1 MSGLKKSKNELE
13 NELFAS
19 VYEKT
24 PDYIKNLKLMDFD
37 NKKEFTFILKKEYLA
52 PYDQIQ
58 ACVPFESRRS

>member
-24 PDYIKNLKLMDFD
+24 PDYVKNLKLMDFD
-37 NKKEFTFILKKEYLA
+37 NKKEFTFI
-52 PYDQIQ
+52 
-58 ACVPFESRRS
+58 